1 MSDRHDKKRA
11 TMAAN
16 LEAQTGRTLAEWAAI
31 ASEAPRFWCG
41 YRGTYTRSGIRPVA
55 HGGAPWSPT

>member
-1 MSDRHDKKRA
+1 MSDRHDEKRA

-31 ASEAPRFWCG
+31 ARDAPVEARSPRPA
-41 YRGTYTRSGIRPVA
+41 RG
-55 HGGAPWSPT
+55 